1 MKQLW
6 MCPLVLAA
14 TANLARAQDPPPAEA
29 PPQVEV
35 TSQAPAAT
43 IPGGTT
49 FELHGYARIPLGFD
63 TTPRSPYLVDGDY
76 FLSGFAYT
84 RLNEPDWTELFFSAK
99 YGDYR
104 AKFGFFASLYS
115 DYATT
120 QLADQYGI
128 AQASIEAQRFLGIQ
142 HLSVEA
148 GVFWDR
154 FGHIDAYDTYLFG
167 RTHQGG
173 VKARYDFGRGF
184 VQAGAGA
191 HQAITQQNEGMTPVA
206 HLAGGVPVG
215 RGLVSGYLL
224 YSWTSDKPKLST
236 IEPGS
241 LLIYGADVRYPILDW
256 GPLYVVAAGYQA
268 DHALFLAPAV
278 ELLHSS
284 GGRGLTENFL
294 GLTSSNNGTGSLYT
308 GALDWPAWFTRRIGL
323 RVFGMVTYV
332 QSDQKSDMPSINR
345 DGRTYLKWGVE
356 PSYMVK
362 LGAVVASVRFDR
374 VILDMDDQ
382 ENSFRAVSPRLRFPL
397 STWGSLLCQYSHY
410 FYGDKVQLR
419 PGQVP
424 LENQADTDVFR
435 VQAEAVW

>member
-1 MKQLW
+1 MKQAFICAFL
-6 MCPLVLAA
+6 LVGGVAY
-14 TANLARAQDPPPAEA
+14 AQDQPPPGAT
-29 PPQVEV
+29 PQAEV
-35 TSQAPAAT
+35 TSQAPAPI
-43 IPGGTT
+43 IPIGTT
-49 FELHGYARIPLGFD
+49 FELHGYARIPLAFD
-63 TTPRSPYLVDGDY
+63 PTPRSPYLVDGDY

-84 RLNEPDWTELFFSAK
+84 RLNEPDWTELFFSAR

-120 QLADQYGI
+120 ELADQYGI
-128 AQASIEAQRFLGIQ
+128 AQASIEARRFLGVER
-142 HLSVEA
+142 LSVEA

-173 VKARYDFGRGF
+173 VKVRYDFAGRAF
-184 VQAGAGA
+184 VQAGAGV
-191 HQAITQQNEGMTPVA
+191 HEAITQQNEGMTPVA
-206 HLAGGVPVG
+206 HLVGGVPIG
-215 RGLVSGYLL
+215 RGLLSGYAL
-224 YSWTSDKPKLST
+224 YTWTNDKPKLST
-236 IEPGS
+236 IQPGS
-241 LLIYGADVRYPILDW
+241 LLILGADFSLPIYSW
-256 GPLYVVAAGYQA
+256 GPLYVAAAAYQA
-268 DHALFLAPAV
+268 DQALFLAPAV

-308 GALDWPAWFTRRIGL
+308 GALDWPAWFTSRIGL
-323 RVFGMVTYV
+323 RVFGMITYV
-332 QSDQKSDMPSINR
+332 NSDQKSDMPSINR

-356 PSYMVK
+356 PAYVVK
-362 LGAVVASVRFDR
+362 MGTVVASVRFDR
-374 VILDMDDQ
+374 VILDMNDQ
-382 ENSFRAVSPRLRFPL
+382 DNSFRAVSPRLRFPL
-397 STWGSLLCQYSHY
+397 ATWGSLLCQYSHY

-424 LENQADTDVFR
+424 LETQADTDVFK